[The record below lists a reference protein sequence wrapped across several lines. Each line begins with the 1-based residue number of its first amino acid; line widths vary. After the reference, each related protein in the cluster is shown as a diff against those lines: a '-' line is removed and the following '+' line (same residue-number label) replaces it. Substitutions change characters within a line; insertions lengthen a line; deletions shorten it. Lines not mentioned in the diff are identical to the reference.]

1 MEVIIPHIIRV
12 LEKVNAVTQD
22 GSWTTLNKGQLGGV
36 GVGDRKEKG
45 FCVVFAQETFRKL
58 TIQMNCCDCPPMQ
71 N

>member
-1 MEVIIPHIIRV
+1 M

-36 GVGDRKEKG
+36 VVGGDRKEKG
-45 FCVVFAQETFRKL
+45 FCVVFAQETTFRKL